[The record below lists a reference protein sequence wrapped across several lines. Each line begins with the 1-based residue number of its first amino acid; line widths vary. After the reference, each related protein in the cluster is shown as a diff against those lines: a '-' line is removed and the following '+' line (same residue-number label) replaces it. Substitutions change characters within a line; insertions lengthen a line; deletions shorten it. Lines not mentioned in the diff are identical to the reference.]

1 MIFFSCFFNQLI
13 ILSIPVQGI
22 SDVCICVHPY
32 INYVE
37 IKFLPMKSFNVHQ
50 SVSLFKGILR

>member
-1 MIFFSCFFNQLI
+1 M
-13 ILSIPVQGI
+13 QGI

>member
-1 MIFFSCFFNQLI
+1 MILLLCFFNQLV

-22 SDVCICVHPY
+22 RDVCVCVHSY

-37 IKFLPMKSFNVHQ
+37 IKFLPMKSFKVRQ